1 MEIEIKGIKANYQIA
16 GKQCALLCPPHP
28 LMGGSRF
35 DVRLER
41 ISETLNECGI
51 STLAFDYKGYR
62 DGVGEIEDARVCIEY
77 IKQRHP
83 TVFIIG
89 YSFGS
94 VVASN
99 VADLCDAVVY
109 VSPLPSIGSIR
120 FEDSEKNKLF
130 IMAKR
135 DQFVSLG
142 SSFSIYQKAK
152 PPKDFVVLDTDHFYF
167 GKFDVLAEKIC
178 EFLCKIK

>member
-1 MEIEIKGIKANYQIA
+1 MEIEVEGIRATYRSF
-16 GKQCALLCPPHP
+16 GDRCALLCPPHP
-28 LMGGSRF
+28 LMGGNRY

-41 ISETLNECGI
+41 ISERLNDSGI

-62 DGVGEIEDARVCIEY
+62 EGVGEVKDAKICIDFLR
-77 IKQRHP
+77 QRHRKIF
-83 TVFIIG
+83 VVG

-99 VADLCDAVVY
+99 VAELCDAAVY
-109 VSPLPSIGSIR
+109 ISPIPSIGSIK
-120 FEDSEKNKLF
+120 FADCEKRKFF

-142 SSFSIYQKAK
+142 ESFLLYQRAK
-152 PPKDFVVLDTDHFYF
+152 HPKDFVILDTDHFYF
-167 GKFDVLAEKIC
+167 GKFETLAEKVC
-178 EFLCKIK
+178 EFLRKME

>member
-1 MEIEIKGIKANYQIA
+1 MEVSIGGIKATYQIA

-28 LMGGSRF
+28 LMGGNRF

-41 ISETLNECGI
+41 ISEKLNDSGI

-62 DGVGEIEDARVCIEY
+62 DGIGEIEDAKICI
-77 IKQRHP
+77 KFLRQRHSAIF
-83 TVFIIG
+83 VIG

-99 VADLCDAVVY
+99 VADLCDVAVY
-109 VSPLPSIGSIR
+109 ISPLPSIGSIK
-120 FEDSEKNKLF
+120 FADCGKNKLF
-130 IMAKR
+130 IIAKR

-142 SSFSIYQKAK
+142 KSFLLYQNAK
-152 PPKDFVVLDTDHFYF
+152 PPKDFLILDTDHFYF

-178 EFLCKIK
+178 NFLSK